1 MLEKMLFVR
10 IATRIQW
17 PEGSASIMFS
27 KINVSRSSS
36 SVELLDAKLGTS
48 SSLRGPIKI
57 CAYKNVT
64 DESGGGTFLIQHS
77 FV

>member
-17 PEGSASIMFS
+17 PEGSASIMLS
-27 KINVSRSSS
+27 KKRSSS
-36 SVELLDAKLGTS
+36 SVELFDAKLGTS